1 MMALALLFGATCVA
15 ALVFS
20 VWPFGLHPVPIAG
33 LAFTGLIGFSYWAK
47 RRPVLPRPRLS
58 DALSFAAATTVAL
71 IVALPLYA
79 EGQLIRV
86 SIFMAGE
93 DGARHFTLFDAIR
106 QVGGYLFLHW
116 DESLNHV
123 YQGMIT
129 YPQGSH
135 LSFALLD
142 GFVRSS
148 ASDYGTGLSALD
160 HYLAFTVLAYAVF
173 ALTLIWAVQWLAEP
187 MLTLGR
193 RVALV
198 AAAFAFVLSSDTFRL
213 MFKQYV
219 GQTAGLTLAVMLIAV
234 LARPPARTR
243 QAMWLITS
251 LVVGLGFTYY
261 LYLPAAL
268 FAVLIWLVVRRA
280 QVRRHPVL
288 LGITLLAAVGASV
301 PAAIGL
307 VVGRQDLALL
317 AINPPASRDGLIL
330 LAALAAVGLFSVAA
344 LASPIWK
351 MYRWSLLAAVAAWLG
366 LLAVQLAMSGGDD
379 GQRLLLRK
387 QGPRPR
393 EYHAGVESGRHLR
406 SLASASES
414 GRDCGPISDSH
425 RHGSRGWCRHR
436 PRGRVGADLRRLA
449 ATARWLS
456 HAARL
461 GHRIRGV
468 QPVRGRH
475 SAFRGGPS
483 GIEAGH
489 GNDRHAR

>member
-1 MMALALLFGATCVA
+1 MRNRVASSPTTDVAHKTGSGKRAQHRLARRPDTGRPDLRTAAFAVSGAWALAIGAYLIHVAWVLPPLILVGTAALMRGGRSLLDRIMMALALLFGATCVA

-33 LAFTGLIGFSYWAK
+33 LAFTGLIGFSYGAK
-47 RRPVLPRPRLS
+47 RRPALPRPRLA
-58 DALSFAAATTVAL
+58 DALSLAAATTVAL
-71 IVALPLYA
+71 IVAFPLYA
-79 EGQLIRV
+79 EGQLTRV

-243 QAMWLITS
+243 QAMWLIAS

-261 LYLPAAL
+261 LYLPAAAV
-268 FAVLIWLVVRRA
+268 AVLVWLVVRRA

-288 LGITLLAAVGASV
+288 LGVTSCSL
-301 PAAIGL
+301 
-307 VVGRQDLALL
+307 
-317 AINPPASRDGLIL
+317 
-330 LAALAAVGLFSVAA
+330 
-344 LASPIWK
+344 
-351 MYRWSLLAAVAAWLG
+351 RWARRF
-366 LLAVQLAMSGGDD
+366 
-379 GQRLLLRK
+379 QR
-387 QGPRPR
+387 
-393 EYHAGVESGRHLR
+393 H
-406 SLASASES
+406 
-414 GRDCGPISDSH
+414 
-425 RHGSRGWCRHR
+425 
-436 PRGRVGADLRRLA
+436 
-449 ATARWLS
+449 
-456 HAARL
+456 
-461 GHRIRGV
+461 
-468 QPVRGRH
+468 
-475 SAFRGGPS
+475 
-483 GIEAGH
+483 
-489 GNDRHAR
+489 